1 MKKAILKIGFFA
13 AVTFLA
19 ACSGDSNP
27 GYEFM
32 PNMYRSPSLETYG
45 ENNAN
50 GMNALTPVEGTVA
63 RGHLN
68 TFNYDETLEGYLNA
82 GNMAVNPMENTDE
95 ILTDGKALYGMFC
108 EHCHGETGA
117 GDGTMT
123 HVIYSAVPHFNDDK
137 TIRRSGTPMRELTS
151 GHIFHAITY
160 GLNAMGPHASQ
171 ITEEERWK
179 IVLYVQEELQH
190 YGLE

>member
-1 MKKAILKIGFFA
+1 MNKAILKIGFFA
-13 AVTFLA
+13 VVIFLA

-27 GYEFM
+27 GFEFM
-32 PNMYRSPSLETYG
+32 PNMYRSPSQETYG
-45 ENNAN
+45 QNDINGANAR
-50 GMNALTPVEGTVA
+50 MPVEGTIA
-63 RGHLN
+63 RGHLS
-68 TFNYDETLEGYLNA
+68 TFTFDDSLEGYLNA
-82 GNMAVNPMENTDE
+82 GNKARNPIDNTAEN
-95 ILTDGKALYGMFC
+95 LADGKALYGMFC
-108 EHCHGETGA
+108 EHCHGKTGT

-151 GHIFHAITY
+151 GHIFHAITF

>member
-1 MKKAILKIGFFA
+1 MNKAILKIGFFA
-13 AVTFLA
+13 VVIFLA

-32 PNMYRSPSLETYG
+32 PNMYRSPSQETYG
-45 ENNAN
+45 QNNINGAN
-50 GMNALTPVEGTVA
+50 ARMPVEGTIA
-63 RGHLN
+63 RGHLL
-68 TFNYDETLEGYLNA
+68 TFTFDASLEGYLNA
-82 GNMAVNPMENTDE
+82 GNKARNPIDNTAEN
-95 ILTDGKALYGMFC
+95 LADGKALYGMFC
-108 EHCHGETGA
+108 EHCHGKTGT

-137 TIRRSGTPMRELTS
+137 TIRRSGTPMHELTS
-151 GHIFHAITY
+151 GHIFHAITF